1 MIQSKQKILF
11 EKTEF
16 RDMFGGMKHMKKTI
30 GIILGL
36 AVSVMML
43 FAFAGCGDS
52 GDRSIQT
59 TPADEAAATLDTT
72 LAAFKTADMDTIN
85 STSGGETFIQ
95 GSKDAFGSEEQTQ
108 DVLNIMFGHF
118 DYQLGTP
125 EQVDDTHVNVPATV
139 SNVDM
144 SKAVNTWYS
153 DFMNY
158 VMENPS
164 IANDEAALSEK
175 NIEML
180 KSAVDKTAEE
190 EGGIMTT
197 DVTFPMELTDG
208 QWTIGEVDENVPD
221 AMVGGFMSALEQLGQ

>member
-1 MIQSKQKILF
+1 
-11 EKTEF
+11 
-16 RDMFGGMKHMKKTI
+16 MKKTI
-30 GIILGL
+30 GIMLGL
-36 AVSVMML
+36 AMSVMIL

-59 TPADEAAATLDTT
+59 TPADEAAAALDTT

-108 DVLNIMFGHF
+108 DVLEIMFGHF
-118 DYQLGTP
+118 DYQLGEP

-164 IANDEAALSEK
+164 IANDEAALSAK

-180 KSAVDKTAEE
+180 KSAVDKTSEE
-190 EGGIMTT
+190 EGGIKTT
-197 DVTFPMELTDG
+197 DVTFPMVLEDG

-221 AMVGGFMSALEQLGQ
+221 AMVGGFMSALDALGQ

>member
-1 MIQSKQKILF
+1 
-11 EKTEF
+11 
-16 RDMFGGMKHMKKTI
+16 MKKTI
-30 GIILGL
+30 GIMLGL
-36 AVSVMML
+36 AMSVMIL
-43 FAFAGCGDS
+43 FAFAGCGDSGDSGDS

-221 AMVGGFMSALEQLGQ
+221 AMVGGFMSALEELGQ

>member
-1 MIQSKQKILF
+1 MVESKQQILF

-16 RDMFGGMKHMKKTI
+16 RDMLGDMKHMKKAI
-30 GIILGL
+30 RIMLGL

-43 FAFAGCGDS
+43 SAFAGCGDS

-59 TPADEAAATLDTT
+59 APADEAAAALDTT

-158 VMENPS
+158 IMANPS

-180 KSAVDKTAEE
+180 KSAVDKTSEE

-197 DVTFPMELTDG
+197 DVTFPMVLEDG

-221 AMVGGFMSALEQLGQ
+221 AMVGGFMSALEELGQ